1 LNSAQNT
8 QTSEFDRRSGD
19 TGSVLVFWFSKN
31 QWELQCKNAFQ
42 LWDKL
47 NIDINTKQANII
59 KEEDEKKMDL
69 GRISKGSNMSN
80 TEINKWR
87 LFDLVEQKITNN
99 NLKEMIERGFAY
111 HHSGLTFLDRQI
123 IERAFREGLV
133 KVVFCTS
140 TLAAGVNFPAKRVI
154 ITSIKQGKDIMSSST
169 YKQMVGRAGR

>member
-1 LNSAQNT
+1 
-8 QTSEFDRRSGD
+8 
-19 TGSVLVFWFSKN
+19 
-31 QWELQCKNAFQ
+31 
-42 LWDKL
+42 
-47 NIDINTKQANII
+47 
-59 KEEDEKKMDL
+59 
-69 GRISKGSNMSN
+69 
-80 TEINKWR
+80 
-87 LFDLVEQKITNN
+87 LVEQKITNN